1 MWVIGLTGGIASGKS
16 TAARMLSELGAAVV
30 DADEIARA
38 LTGPGGAAADA
49 VMKRFGT
56 LDRRAL
62 AARIFA
68 DEQERRAL
76 NAMVHPLV
84 RRAMQEA
91 VAALDAPAAVL
102 DVPLLFE
109 AGMDDLCD
117 EIWVVHVP
125 TDVQLARVMERDGLA
140 REAALARIRS
150 QMPTEEK
157 LRRADCAI
165 DTSGPLE
172 QTQAR
177 LRALWTRALLHAK
190 ENV

>member
-109 AGMDDLCD
+109 AGMDD
-117 EIWVVHVP
+117 
-125 TDVQLARVMERDGLA
+125 
-140 REAALARIRS
+140 
-150 QMPTEEK
+150 
-157 LRRADCAI
+157 
-165 DTSGPLE
+165 
-172 QTQAR
+172 
-177 LRALWTRALLHAK
+177 
-190 ENV
+190 

>member
-1 MWVIGLTGGIASGKS
+1 MWVIGLT
-16 TAARMLSELGAAVV
+16 AVSPRKKHGSP
-30 DADEIARA
+30 DAFGVGRGRRRRGRDCARA
-38 LTGPGGAAADA
+38 DRSGGAAADA